1 MALPD
6 PHGNEMTVELDG
18 DKVQLLYKAKAQIRA
33 WTTYYNRLKQ
43 ELTTALGDAYAG
55 TVDGEKVI
63 YYRPKDQYAITR
75 LEADYPALVEHFRK
89 LEVKEVLDVDAFKAQ
104 HSDILE
110 KYRVRAF
117 VERAT

>member
-6 PHGNEMTVELDG
+6 PHGDELTVELDE
-18 DKVQLLYKAKAQIRA
+18 DKVQLLYEAKAQVNA
-33 WTTYYNRLKQ
+33 WRTEYYRLRQ
-43 ELTTALGDAYAG
+43 ELMAVLGDAFAG
-55 TVDGEKVI
+55 TVGGQKVI

-75 LEADYPALVEHFRK
+75 LESDYPDLVAHFRTV
-89 LEVKEVLDVDAFKAQ
+89 EVKEVLNIEAFRAQ

-117 VERAT
+117 VERVT